1 MGEISRRTA
10 ITAAAVAVAPI
21 VAAAGRGL
29 EDWFDWFPFFGD
41 EPAGP
46 SSQDATQPTAESST
60 HALSATEA
68 VRSYGP
74 NGTHWPAST
83 PRPGDSGVRVVDV
96 GCSWGAIA
104 SAISG
109 ASDADVAGG
118 LHVRVAPG
126 SLPGH
131 GAGANARPT
140 LKGLGKASWTRN
152 ILVSPRDGWGSV
164 TIADPVRIVG
174 VDGVTFA
181 RIDSRYVLLTDC
193 VRTVW
198 AQAKVSQGLKITA
211 SARNVTAC
219 DLYEVVMA
227 DAKIDP
233 NDPFSFAAG
242 AGASLR
248 DCVWEGC
255 YIAPVFRELGSSNH
269 IDAAQMSGGGVYRGL
284 TIRDSTFFGALN
296 CALQLGGPKAS
307 DPNKGTP
314 YVTLDRVVLTSQT
327 TALRVRYTLP
337 AGAYQPTIG
346 QAINGSGEP
355 GQLFAKDSYVFGSMY
370 DTKWGSV
377 ERSFASFDRA
387 AERNTAVSGGWQ
399 VDSTMNGW
407 GAAEFDELT
416 PAPTDDHLRSIW
428 R

>member
-10 ITAAAVAVAPI
+10 ITAAAVVAAPV

-29 EDWFDWFPFFGD
+29 EDWFDWFPFFRD
-41 EPAGP
+41 TAAEPDAL
-46 SSQDATQPTAESST
+46 DATQEA
-60 HALSATEA
+60 ATQA
-68 VRSYGP
+68 PAASGRVPAYGP
-74 NGTHWPAST
+74 NGTHWPATT
-83 PRPGDSGVRVVDV
+83 PRPGDAGVRAVDV
-96 GCSWGAIA
+96 DCSWAAIA

-109 ASDADVAGG
+109 ASDADVAAG
-118 LHVRVAPG
+118 LHIRVRPG
-126 SLPGH
+126 VLPGF
-131 GAGANARPT
+131 GAGASARPV
-140 LKGLGKASWTRN
+140 LKGLGKATWKKN
-152 ILVSPRDGWGSV
+152 ILVSPRDGWGTV
-164 TIADPVRIVG
+164 TITDPARIVG

-181 RIDSRYVLLTDC
+181 RIDTRYVLLTDC
-193 VRTVW
+193 VRTAW
-198 AQAKVSQGLKITA
+198 AQAKVSQGLKIAA
-211 SARNVTAC
+211 SARAVTAC

-242 AGASLR
+242 IGASLR

-269 IDAAQMSGGGVYRGL
+269 IDAAQMSGNGVYRGL
-284 TIRDSTFFGALN
+284 TVRDSTFFGALN

-314 YVTLDRVVLTSQT
+314 YVTLDRVILASQT
-327 TALRVRYTLP
+327 TALRVRYTMP

-346 QAINGSGEP
+346 QAINGTGEP

-370 DTKWGSV
+370 DTRWGSV
-377 ERSFASFDRA
+377 ERSFTSYERA
-387 AERNTAVSGGWQ
+387 IERNTAVSGGWQ
-399 VDSTMNGW
+399 FDSTMNSW
-407 GAAEFDELT
+407 GAAEFDALT
-416 PAPTDDHLRSIW
+416 PTPTDEYLRSIW